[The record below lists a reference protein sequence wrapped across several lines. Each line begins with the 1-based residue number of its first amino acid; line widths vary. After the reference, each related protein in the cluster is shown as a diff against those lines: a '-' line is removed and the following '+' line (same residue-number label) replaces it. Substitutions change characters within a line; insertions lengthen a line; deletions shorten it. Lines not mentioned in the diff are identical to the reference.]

1 VLQLGLVQDVA
12 GLCTHGSLEELGV
25 RHSFVHRELNGL
37 VVNLCLQWRW
47 GMELLLVTFL
57 GVFLRFS
64 CFLVF
69 LLTNVLVV
77 MPHVC
82 LKVVLKQFSVAV
94 LCRDGII

>member
-1 VLQLGLVQDVA
+1 MLQLGLVQDVA
-12 GLCTHGSLEELGV
+12 GLCAHGPLQELGV

-37 VVNLCLQWRW
+37 VVNLSLQWRW
-47 GMELLLVTFL
+47 GMELLLVAFL
-57 GVFLRFS
+57 GVFLRIS

-69 LLTNVLVV
+69 FLTNGIVI

-82 LKVVLKQFSVAV
+82 LKAVLKQFSVAV